1 MDMKLFKRIGLFLLI
16 GIVIFYI
23 SFSLFKGTRSLS
35 DIPANETF
43 DDINFYK
50 CVIDAYNEDNNTNV
64 SYDTNLSDEQL
75 NKIENLMCYDRN
87 IIVLKE

>member
-1 MDMKLFKRIGLFLLI
+1 MKLFKRVGLFLLL
-16 GIVIFYI
+16 GIVSFYI

-35 DIPANETF
+35 DILANETF

-64 SYDTNLSDEQL
+64 SYDTNLSD
-75 NKIENLMCYDRN
+75 D
-87 IIVLKE
+87 